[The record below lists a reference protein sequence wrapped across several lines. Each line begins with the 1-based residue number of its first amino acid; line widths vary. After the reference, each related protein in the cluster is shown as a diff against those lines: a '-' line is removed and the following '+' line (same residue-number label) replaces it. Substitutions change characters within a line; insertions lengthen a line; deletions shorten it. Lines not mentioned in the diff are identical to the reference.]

1 MTGTIALY
9 LEDAYLKE
17 WEAQVI
23 EISGEG
29 EKSGKFVVLDQTAFY
44 PNGGGQPYD
53 MGKIIRV
60 NDNSEFNVIYTGKF
74 EGKISHEVDKEGLKT
89 GDKVKCSLNWERRYR
104 LMRMHTAAHIL
115 SPIINTQTQALITG
129 NQLDVEKSRV
139 DFDLEDFNKDVF
151 KDYIKSANEIVS
163 WNLPIKSYYISQDQL
178 ANDKS
183 LCKLAKGLP
192 QNLKEIRIVEIESFD
207 KQADGGTHV
216 KNTGE
221 IGKMVFLDAENKGA
235 KRRRVYFSLE
245 P

>member
-1 MTGTIALY
+1 MKTKALY
-9 LEDAYLKE
+9 LEDSYLKE

-23 EISGEG
+23 EVSGQD
-29 EKSGKFVVLDQTAFY
+29 EKQGRFIVLDQTAFY

-53 MGKIIRV
+53 AGKLIRLE
-60 NDNSEFNVIYTGKF
+60 DNSEFQVIYTGKF
-74 EGKISHEVDKEGLKT
+74 EGKISHEVDKEGLKK
-89 GDKVKCSLNWERRYR
+89 GDKVKCFLDWKRRYK

-115 SPIINTQTQALITG
+115 SPIIHTQTQALITG
-129 NQLDVEKSRV
+129 NQLDIEKSRI
-139 DFDLEDFNKDVF
+139 DFDLENFNKEAF

-163 WNLPIKSYYISQDQL
+163 WNLPIKSFYVSQDQL

-192 QNLKEIRIVEIESFD
+192 PDLKEIRIIEIESFD

-216 KNTGE
+216 AKTSE
-221 IGKMVFLDAENKGA
+221 VGKIIFLDAENKGA

-245 P
+245 N